1 MTPLSTRSAWR
12 RALRSAITL
21 AALGCHPATA
31 ACDFDVLGHGHVA
44 VIIDDKTFGL
54 DDGQEVRLAGIEPLS
69 SLRRLDANTAS
80 QRRPDTSALE
90 QVLGDRE
97 VTLRGPSA
105 KPDRYGRLVAFAY
118 VDSSPAAAQNALL
131 EAGQASVAGDVAG
144 GGARDCTTDLLA
156 HEAIARRA
164 KKGFWADPSAI
175 KNTEIADDI
184 LPWIGRFIVAE
195 GRIAS
200 VREAGGV
207 VYVNFSRR
215 WAQGFAVT
223 ISRRMMAGFEAAGLT
238 PKTLEN
244 RMVRVRGWVEQ
255 RGGPRIEALWPA
267 QIELVGDR

>member
-1 MTPLSTRSAWR
+1 MTRFAASGHRVAFCLSL
-12 RALRSAITL
+12 ALAVPWCNP
-21 AALGCHPATA
+21 ALS

-44 VIIDDKTFGL
+44 VIIDDKTIGL
-54 DDGQEVRLAGIEPLS
+54 DDGQEVRLAGIEPAS
-69 SLRRLDANTAS
+69 SLRRLDENSAPPA
-80 QRRPDTSALE
+80 RPDTTALE
-90 QVLGDRE
+90 QLLVDRE

-118 VDSSPAAAQNALL
+118 VDASQAPVQNALL
-131 EAGQASVAGDVAG
+131 EAGQVVVAGDIAGSSAKDCVA
-144 GGARDCTTDLLA
+144 DLLN

-164 KKGFWADPSAI
+164 KKGFWAEPNAI
-175 KNTEIADDI
+175 KNTESADDI

-207 VYVNFSRR
+207 VYVNFGRR
-215 WAQGFAVT
+215 WTQGFAVT
-223 ISRRMMAGFEAAGLT
+223 ISRRMMTGFEAAGLT

-244 RMVRVRGWVEQ
+244 RIVRVRGWVEQ

-267 QIELVGDR
+267 QIELVGNR